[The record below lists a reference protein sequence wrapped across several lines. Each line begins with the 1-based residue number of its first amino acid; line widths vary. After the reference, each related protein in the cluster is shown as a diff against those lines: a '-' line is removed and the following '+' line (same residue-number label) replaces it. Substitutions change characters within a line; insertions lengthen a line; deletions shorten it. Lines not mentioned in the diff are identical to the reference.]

1 MPPPLQAAAAL
12 GIAYRPMTDEDLPF
26 VARLYASTRAREVA
40 ATGWPAPMQAA
51 FLDQQHRAQ
60 HAGYRGAYPDAEWLI
75 VEQGGDAIGR
85 VYLAETPT
93 ELLLI
98 DISFLPDWTGRGLG
112 GAILADLLA
121 LAAAKNKPV
130 GLHVEKLNPAKRL
143 YQRLGFAFAEDNG
156 LYERMEWRPQGIESG
171 S

>member
-1 MPPPLQAAAAL
+1 VPPPLQAAAAH

-40 ATGWPAPMQAA
+40 ATGWPAEMQAA

-60 HAGYRGAYPDAEWLI
+60 HMSYRGAYPDAEWLI

-85 VYLAETPT
+85 VYLAETAD

-98 DISFLPDWTGRGLG
+98 DISFLPDRTGQGLG

-121 LAAAKNKPV
+121 FAGAKDKRV
-130 GLHVEKLNPAKRL
+130 GLHVEKFNPAKRL
-143 YQRLGFAFAEDNG
+143 YERLGFTFAEDNG
-156 LYERMEWRPQGIESG
+156 LYERMEWRPSG
-171 S
+171 GP